1 MKTLYLFA
9 LCFFLASTLTFT
21 LDGYQVI
28 NVESSQENH
37 LHVLQAAQPFA
48 LRLVAN
54 PTTGYDWY
62 IENELEFNQE
72 NSIEFVRSSYPNGGE
87 YSSDLKVGSVG
98 IGGHTY
104 FKFNGKNL
112 KGRYEVKLV
121 YRRPW
126 EKEGIRKVGVAILLE

>member
-1 MKTLYLFA
+1 MKTLYLLA
-9 LCFFLASTLTFT
+9 LCILLVSSLT
-21 LDGYQVI
+21 LDGYQII

-37 LHVLQAAQPFA
+37 LHILKASQPFA

-62 IENELEFNQE
+62 IENESEFTLE
-72 NSIEFVRSSYPNGGE
+72 NSIEFVRSSSSNGGE
-87 YSSDLKVGSVG
+87 YSSDLKLGNVG

-104 FKFNGKNL
+104 FKFNGNNL
-112 KGRYEVKLV
+112 KGRFEVRLI
-121 YRRPW
+121 YRRSW

>member
-1 MKTLYLFA
+1 MKTLYFVA
-9 LCFFLASTLTFT
+9 LCILFVSSLN
-21 LDGYQVI
+21 LDGYQII

-37 LHVLQAAQPFA
+37 LHIVQAAQPFA

-62 IENELEFNQE
+62 IDNESELSQE
-72 NSIEFVRSSYPNGGE
+72 GSIDFIRTASSNGGE
-87 YSSDLKVGSVG
+87 YSSDLKLGSVG

-112 KGRYEVKLV
+112 KGRFEVRLV

-126 EKEGIRKVGVAILLE
+126 EKEGIRKIGVAIFLE